1 MLFLLLSLLRLQ
13 RLSLV
18 DVLVLVRLLK
28 GHRTLLLLL
37 LEDVLGAGP
46 RPSVDHVRP
55 ILPRVSRKLLPPA
68 PTIQSFCQTNI
79 YERSSPLDNEDTGIA
94 DLSSPVLCKL
104 EAVGAVILVL
114 PTVRE
119 PGAVLRSTCQT
130 RMTMILFANR
140 ERQEHNLFVACATHT
155 ERPLEF
161 ASRHHCPHHQNA
173 K

>member
-1 MLFLLLSLLRLQ
+1 MVVLFHALLLPLLSLQ
-13 RLSLV
+13 RLPLV

-28 GHRTLLLLL
+28 RHRTLLELLL

-68 PTIQSFCQTNI
+68 TTIQSHCQTNI
-79 YERSSPLDNEDTGIA
+79 YERSSPLDNEYTGIA

-114 PTVRE
+114 PTVSE
-119 PGAVLRSTCQT
+119 PRAVLSTC
-130 RMTMILFANR
+130 
-140 ERQEHNLFVACATHT
+140 
-155 ERPLEF
+155 
-161 ASRHHCPHHQNA
+161 
-173 K
+173 

>member
-1 MLFLLLSLLRLQ
+1 VLFLLLSLLRLQ

-55 ILPRVSRKLLPPA
+55 ILPRVSRKLLPP
-68 PTIQSFCQTNI
+68 
-79 YERSSPLDNEDTGIA
+79 LDNEDTGIA

-119 PGAVLRSTCQT
+119 PGA
-130 RMTMILFANR
+130 A
-140 ERQEHNLFVACATHT
+140 
-155 ERPLEF
+155 
-161 ASRHHCPHHQNA
+161 
-173 K
+173 